1 MIPSDNFKPA
11 PMTSNEE
18 RRLEALKKLG
28 VIGTNQGDIF
38 DIYSELALE
47 VSGFFAATCSLIDID
62 TQHGISICS
71 LNGELEKMTEG
82 KPVKVERAQSPCAYT
97 ILTPEPLLVPDCRE
111 HEIFKNA
118 GAVKAGMIVAYAG
131 FPIINKDN
139 YVFGTICLFDPK
151 IKELENQEVKLLEKL
166 TKRLAHQ
173 LDTQAEQKAITAE
186 KISGAI
192 NVFTETVNESSL
204 EDFNFFLNICAGR
217 DIELKKCKNLK
228 NQNLCN
234 VDKNGNMVLTDKG
247 QELQFKMGLQTRTL
261 NKRKVE
267 GEAANVLVDSML
279 SELEEL

>member
-18 RRLEALKKLG
+18 RRLEALKRLG
-28 VIGTNQGDIF
+28 VIGIDQGDIF

-47 VSGFFAATCSLIDID
+47 VSGFFAATCSLIDVD
-62 TQHGISICS
+62 TQHGISLCS

-111 HEIFKNA
+111 HKIFKDA
-118 GAVKAGMIVAYAG
+118 GTVKAGMVVAYAG

-139 YVFGTICLFDPK
+139 YVFGTICLFDPN
-151 IKELENQEVKLLEKL
+151 IKKLEKQEIKLLEKL

-173 LDTQAEQKAITAE
+173 LDTQAEQKAVTAE
-186 KISGAI
+186 KISLAI
-192 NVFTETVNESSL
+192 GIFEECVGGCSL
-204 EDFNFFLNICAGR
+204 KDFKYFINLCAGR
-217 DIELKKCKNLK
+217 DIELEKCHNL
-228 NQNLCN
+228 NSNELCSVN
-234 VDKNGNMVLTDKG
+234 KNGSMDLTKKG
-247 QELQFKMGLQTRTL
+247 QELQIKMGLQTRIL

-267 GEAANVLVDSML
+267 GEAANLLVDSML
-279 SELEEL
+279 SELEGL

>member
-47 VSGFFAATCSLIDID
+47 VSGFFAATCSLIDVD
-62 TQHGISICS
+62 TQHGISLCS

-228 NQNLCN
+228 NQNLCS

-247 QELQFKMGLQTRTL
+247 QKLQFKMGLQTRTL

-267 GEAANVLVDSML
+267 GEAANLLVDSML

>member
-18 RRLEALKKLG
+18 RRLEALKRLG
-28 VIGTNQGDIF
+28 VIGTDQGDIF

-47 VSGFFAATCSLIDID
+47 VSGFFAATCSLIDVD
-62 TQHGISICS
+62 TQHGISLCS

-111 HEIFKNA
+111 HKIFKDA
-118 GAVKAGMIVAYAG
+118 GTVKAGMVVAYAG

-139 YVFGTICLFDPK
+139 YVFGTICLFDPN
-151 IKELENQEVKLLEKL
+151 IKKLKKQEIKLLEKL

-173 LDTQAEQKAITAE
+173 LDTQAEQKAVTAE
-186 KISGAI
+186 KISLAI
-192 NVFTETVNESSL
+192 GIFEERVGKCPLN
-204 EDFNFFLNICAGR
+204 DFKYFINLCAGR
-217 DIELKKCKNLK
+217 DIELEKCHNLK
-228 NQNLCN
+228 SNELCSVN
-234 VDKNGNMVLTDKG
+234 KNGSMELTEKG
-247 QELQFKMGLQTRTL
+247 QELQIKMGLQTRTL

-267 GEAANVLVDSML
+267 GEAANLLVDSML
-279 SELEEL
+279 SELEAL

>member
-18 RRLEALKKLG
+18 RRLEALKRLG
-28 VIGTNQGDIF
+28 VIGTDQGDIF

-47 VSGFFAATCSLIDID
+47 VSGFFAATCSLIDFD
-62 TQHGISICS
+62 TQHGISLCS

-111 HEIFKNA
+111 HKIFKDA
-118 GAVKAGMIVAYAG
+118 GTVKAGMVVAYAG

-139 YVFGTICLFDPK
+139 YVFGTICLFDPN
-151 IKELENQEVKLLEKL
+151 IKKLEKQEIKLLEKL

-173 LDTQAEQKAITAE
+173 LDTQAEQKAVTAE
-186 KISGAI
+186 KISLAI
-192 NVFTETVNESSL
+192 GIFEERVGKCSL
-204 EDFNFFLNICAGR
+204 KDFKYFINLCAGR
-217 DIELKKCKNLK
+217 DIELEKCHNL
-228 NQNLCN
+228 NSNELCSVN
-234 VDKNGNMVLTDKG
+234 KNGSMELTEKG
-247 QELQFKMGLQTRTL
+247 QDLQIKMGLQTRIL

-267 GEAANVLVDSML
+267 GEAANLLVDSML
-279 SELEEL
+279 SELEAL

>member
-47 VSGFFAATCSLIDID
+47 VSGFFAATCSLIDVD

-151 IKELENQEVKLLEKL
+151 IKELENQEIKLLEKL

-192 NVFTETVNESSL
+192 SVFTETVNESSL
-204 EDFNFFLNICAGR
+204 KDFNYFLNICAGR
-217 DIELKKCKNLK
+217 DIELEKCKNLK

-234 VDKNGNMVLTDKG
+234 VDKNGNIVLTNKG

-279 SELEEL
+279 SELEAL

>member
-1 MIPSDNFKPA
+1 LIPSDNFKPA

-47 VSGFFAATCSLIDID
+47 VSGFFAATCSLIDVD
-62 TQHGISICS
+62 TQHGISLCS

-151 IKELENQEVKLLEKL
+151 IKVLENQEVKLLEKL

-234 VDKNGNMVLTDKG
+234 DDKNGNIILTDKG

>member
-47 VSGFFAATCSLIDID
+47 VSGFFAATCSLIDVD
-62 TQHGISICS
+62 TQHGISLCS

-234 VDKNGNMVLTDKG
+234 DDKNGNIILTDKG

-261 NKRKVE
+261 NKQKVE
-267 GEAANVLVDSML
+267 GEAANLLVDSML
-279 SELEEL
+279 SELEAL

>member
-18 RRLEALKKLG
+18 RRLEALKRLG
-28 VIGTNQGDIF
+28 VIGTDQGDIF

-47 VSGFFAATCSLIDID
+47 VSGFFAATCSLIDVD
-62 TQHGISICS
+62 TQHGISLCS

-111 HEIFKNA
+111 HKIFKDA
-118 GAVKAGMIVAYAG
+118 GTVKAGMVVAYAG

-139 YVFGTICLFDPK
+139 YVFGTICLFDPN
-151 IKELENQEVKLLEKL
+151 IKKLKKQEIKLLEKL

-173 LDTQAEQKAITAE
+173 LDTQAEQKAVTAE
-186 KISGAI
+186 KISLAI
-192 NVFTETVNESSL
+192 GVFEEHVGECSL
-204 EDFNFFLNICAGR
+204 KDFKYFINLCAGR
-217 DIELKKCKNLK
+217 DIELEKCHNLK
-228 NQNLCN
+228 NNDLCFVN
-234 VDKNGNMVLTDKG
+234 KNRSMELTEKG
-247 QELQFKMGLQTRTL
+247 QELQIKMGLQTRTL

-267 GEAANVLVDSML
+267 GEAANLLVDSML
-279 SELEEL
+279 SELEAL

>member
-18 RRLEALKKLG
+18 RRLEALKRLG
-28 VIGTNQGDIF
+28 VIGTDQGDIF

-47 VSGFFAATCSLIDID
+47 VSGFFAATCSLIDVD
-62 TQHGISICS
+62 TQHGISLCS

-111 HEIFKNA
+111 HKIFKDA
-118 GAVKAGMIVAYAG
+118 GTVKAGMVVAYAG

-139 YVFGTICLFDPK
+139 YVFGTICLFDPN
-151 IKELENQEVKLLEKL
+151 IKKLEKQEIKLLEKL

-173 LDTQAEQKAITAE
+173 LDTQAEQKAVTAE
-186 KISGAI
+186 KISLAI
-192 NVFTETVNESSL
+192 GIFEEHVGECSL
-204 EDFNFFLNICAGR
+204 KDFKYFINLCAGR
-217 DIELKKCKNLK
+217 DIELEKCHNLK
-228 NQNLCN
+228 SNELCSVN
-234 VDKNGNMVLTDKG
+234 KNGSMELTEKG
-247 QELQFKMGLQTRTL
+247 QELQIKMGLQTRTL

-267 GEAANVLVDSML
+267 GEAANLLVDSML
-279 SELEEL
+279 SELEAL

>member
-11 PMTSNEE
+11 PMTSNEK

-28 VIGTNQGDIF
+28 VVGTNQGDIF

-47 VSGFFAATCSLIDID
+47 VSGFFAATCSLIDAD
-62 TQHGISICS
+62 TQHGISLCS

-139 YVFGTICLFDPK
+139 YIFGTICLFDPK

>member
-1 MIPSDNFKPA
+1 LIPSDNFKPA

-47 VSGFFAATCSLIDID
+47 VSGFFAATCSLIDVD
-62 TQHGISICS
+62 TQHGLSLCS

-151 IKELENQEVKLLEKL
+151 IKVLENQEVKLLEKL

-228 NQNLCN
+228 NQNLCS

-247 QELQFKMGLQTRTL
+247 QKLQFKMGLQTRTL